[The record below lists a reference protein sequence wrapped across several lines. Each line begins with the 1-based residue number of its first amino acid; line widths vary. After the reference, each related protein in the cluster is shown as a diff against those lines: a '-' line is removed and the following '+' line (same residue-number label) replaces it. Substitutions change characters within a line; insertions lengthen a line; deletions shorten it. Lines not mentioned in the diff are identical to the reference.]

1 MKKEKQEAIAAK
13 CVCIRS
19 DMREI
24 RNLMISFLFDFRI
37 EKFSIV
43 AIILSQ
49 KLFRKFT
56 KLIQVGAL
64 DRNWMMLMH
73 VKYVL
78 TSYRML
84 NKNYFIIKNT
94 LKNCKKCARIQ
105 VRIFFLYDN
114 WCCNMLGYII
124 K

>member
-1 MKKEKQEAIAAK
+1 MEKEKQEATAAK

-37 EKFSIV
+37 EKFFIV
-43 AIILSQ
+43 TIILTQ
-49 KLFRKFT
+49 KMFQRFT

-64 DRNWMMLMH
+64 DRNRMMLVH
-73 VKYVL
+73 VEYVL

-84 NKNYFIIKNT
+84 NKNYFYNKEYPEEFQ
-94 LKNCKKCARIQ
+94 KCARIQ
-105 VRIFFLYDN
+105 VRIFFL
-114 WCCNMLGYII
+114 WQLMLQHVGLYH
-124 K
+124 